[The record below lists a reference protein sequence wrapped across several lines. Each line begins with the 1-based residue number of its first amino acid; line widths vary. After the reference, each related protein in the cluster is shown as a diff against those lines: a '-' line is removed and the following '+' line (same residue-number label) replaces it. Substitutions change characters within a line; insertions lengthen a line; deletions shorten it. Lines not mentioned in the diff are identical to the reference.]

1 MQLFL
6 FPRSWPTRKPRNW
19 IGNPAWVVAYDILDV
34 VLVVGIETTM
44 WIRLLV
50 AMEDEGP
57 QIFIY
62 SLHTPSIGKTWTIH
76 RQWTIIAIFIGYLLS
91 SFLGGQLRLCCGRRH
106 VMTPSPR
113 RAAQNEDDGQ
123 IVTIV
128 ASISRDIVLLGRH
141 IIAPGKLDGTRN
153 QMSWII
159 PLIGVKA
166 RDVWWIFKWLMWM
179 LKGEINYRVFAGYTS
194 QLSLI
199 SIPEL
204 GEGWQAPSTCQL
216 LLVRWAAC

>member
-1 MQLFL
+1 MGSGVWYLWRCPCRRHRNNNVDPPASGNEGRRPTDIHL
-6 FPRSWPTRKPRNW
+6 FPPHSFDRKNVDNPPPMNHYRNLYWISFIFMSRRPTSALLWTTPR
-19 IGNPAWVVAYDILDV
+19 YD
-34 VLVVGIETTM
+34 
-44 WIRLLV
+44 
-50 AMEDEGP
+50 
-57 QIFIY
+57 
-62 SLHTPSIGKTWTIH
+62 TI
-76 RQWTIIAIFIGYLLS
+76 TA
-91 SFLGGQLRLCCGRRH
+91 
-106 VMTPSPR
+106 PR

-128 ASISRDIVLLGRH
+128 ASISRDIVHCLGVTSSRH
-141 IIAPGKLDGTRN
+141 GKLDGTRN

-159 PLIGVKA
+159 LPLIGVKA

-204 GEGWQAPSTCQL
+204 RKGWQAPSTCQL

>member
-19 IGNPAWVVAYDILDV
+19 IGNPAWVVAYDIFDV

-91 SFLGGQLRLCCGRRH
+91 SCLGGQLRLCCGRRH
-106 VMTPSPR
+106 VMTPR
-113 RAAQNEDDGQ
+113 RTEWRRWTDCDNCRIHFKGNCSAW
-123 IVTIV
+123 
-128 ASISRDIVLLGRH
+128 ASHHR
-141 IIAPGKLDGTRN
+141 A
-153 QMSWII
+153 MASW
-159 PLIGVKA
+159 
-166 RDVWWIFKWLMWM
+166 
-179 LKGEINYRVFAGYTS
+179 T
-194 QLSLI
+194 
-199 SIPEL
+199 EL
-204 GEGWQAPSTCQL
+204 AIKCHEL
-216 LLVRWAAC
+216 FH